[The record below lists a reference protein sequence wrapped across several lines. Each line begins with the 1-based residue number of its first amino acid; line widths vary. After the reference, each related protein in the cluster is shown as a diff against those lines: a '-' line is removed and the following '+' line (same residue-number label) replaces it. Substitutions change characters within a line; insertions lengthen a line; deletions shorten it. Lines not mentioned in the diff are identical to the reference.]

1 MFSLG
6 DSNIY
11 YLSRTATDMRKGF
24 DALCGEVRRGMGRDP
39 LSGEVFIFYNSSHT
53 RLKLLHWERGGFV
66 IYHKRFEQGIL
77 SLPEFDTETGGY
89 SLSWRELMLMVEGVS
104 LRRIRLRKR
113 FDVPLKHS
121 VKNTT
126 NHSVSSCH
134 SAW

>member
-11 YLSRTATDMRKGF
+11 YLSRIATDMRKGF

-39 LSGEVFIFYNSSHT
+39 LSGEVFIFYNATRT

-77 SLPEFDTETGGY
+77 LLPAFDSERGGY
-89 SLSWRELMLMVEGVS
+89 RLSWRELMLMVEGVS
-104 LRRIRLRKR
+104 LRRIRLKKR
-113 FDVPLKHS
+113 FDVLHKNS
-121 VKNTT
+121 V
-126 NHSVSSCH
+126 NHSVNSYY

>member
-11 YLSRTATDMRKGF
+11 YLNRTATDMRKGF
-24 DALCGEVRRGMGRDP
+24 DALSGEVRRGMGRDP
-39 LSGEVFIFYNSSHT
+39 LSGEVFIFYNSSRT

-77 SLPEFDTETGGY
+77 SLPEFDTERGGY
-89 SLSWRELMLMVEGVS
+89 RLSWRELMLMVEGIS

-113 FDVPLKHS
+113 FDVSPQNR
-121 VKNTT
+121 V
-126 NHSVSSCH
+126 NHSVNSCY

>member
-6 DSNIY
+6 DSNTY

-24 DALCGEVRRGMGRDP
+24 DALCGEVRHSLGRDP
-39 LSGEVFIFYNSSHT
+39 LSGEVFIFYNSSRT

-77 SLPEFDTETGGY
+77 SLPKFDAAAGGY
-89 SLSWRELMLMVEGVS
+89 SVSWRELMLMVEGVTLS
-104 LRRIRLRKR
+104 RVRLKKR
-113 FDVPLKHS
+113 FDLPLKD
-121 VKNTT
+121 NT
-126 NHSVSSCH
+126 NHSVNSCY

>member
-24 DALCGEVRRGMGRDP
+24 DALSGEVRHSIGRDP
-39 LSGEVFIFYNSSHT
+39 LSGEVFIFYNSSRT

-77 SLPEFDTETGGY
+77 SLPLFDAEAGGY
-89 SLSWRELMLMVEGVS
+89 RVSWRELMLMVEGVS
-104 LRRIRLRKR
+104 LSRVRLKKR
-113 FDVPLKHS
+113 FDFSP
-121 VKNTT
+121 KNNT
-126 NHSVSSCH
+126 NHGVNSCR

>member
-24 DALCGEVRRGMGRDP
+24 DSLCGEVRHSLGRDP
-39 LSGEVFIFYNSSHT
+39 LSGEVFIFYNSSRT

-77 SLPEFDTETGGY
+77 SLPRFDAATGGY
-89 SLSWRELMLMVEGVS
+89 RVSWRELMLMVEGITLSRV
-104 LRRIRLRKR
+104 RLKKR
-113 FDVPLKHS
+113 FDFPLK
-121 VKNTT
+121 NNT
-126 NHSVSSCH
+126 NHGVNSCS

>member
-6 DSNIY
+6 DSHIY

-24 DALCGEVRRGMGRDP
+24 DS
-39 LSGEVFIFYNSSHT
+39 LSGEVFIFYNSSRT

-77 SLPEFDTETGGY
+77 SLPEFDSERGGY
-89 SLSWRELMLMVEGVS
+89 MLSWRELMLMVEGVS

-113 FDVPLKHS
+113 FDVPPKNS
-121 VKNTT
+121 V
-126 NHSVSSCH
+126 NHSVNSCY

>member
-24 DALCGEVRRGMGRDP
+24 DALSGEVRRSMGRDP
-39 LSGEVFIFYNSSHT
+39 LSGEVFIFYNSSRT

-66 IYHKRFEQGIL
+66 IYHKRFEQGTL
-77 SLPEFDTETGGY
+77 SLPEFDTKTDGY
-89 SLSWRELMLMVEGVS
+89 RLSWRELMLMVEGVS

-113 FDVPLKHS
+113 FDMPVQNS
-121 VKNTT
+121 ANNGVN
-126 NHSVSSCH
+126 SCR